1 MPAKIETRHG
11 RHLFQ
16 EVFMDK
22 PFGLLVIV
30 LALFVT
36 IGALA
41 TSSLTP
47 GDSPR
52 RDEHRGAANTEHA
65 VANQPSSTAQQAAT
79 NRAATGAAS
88 SEIERGK
95 YLVENVAMCA
105 ECHTPRD
112 SQGALRKDAW
122 LAGAPVWIRPIAPI
136 QNWADHV
143 PALAGWPSFT
153 EEQGERILEKG
164 TGPEGEE
171 LRPPMHI
178 YHMRHEDAKAIIAYL
193 KSLPRSSQTY

>member
-1 MPAKIETRHG
+1 
-11 RHLFQ
+11 
-16 EVFMDK
+16 MDK
-22 PFGLLVIV
+22 PFGVFVIV
-30 LALFVT
+30 LAMFTT

-47 GDSPR
+47 GDSRP
-52 RDEHRGAANTEHA
+52 EERGPASAEHA
-65 VANQPSSTAQQAAT
+65 AAKQPSESARQKAT
-79 NRAATGAAS
+79 REVNGATS

-95 YLVENVAMCA
+95 YLVENVAMCV

-122 LAGAPVWIRPIAPI
+122 LAGAPIWIRPIAPI
-136 QNWADHV
+136 QNWADHA

-178 YHMRHEDAKAIIAYL
+178 YHMKHEDAKAIIAYL
-193 KSLPRSSQTY
+193 KSLPRSLQTY

>member
-1 MPAKIETRHG
+1 MPANTETRPG
-11 RHLFQ
+11 RQLFQ

-22 PFGLLVIV
+22 PFGVLVIV
-30 LALFVT
+30 LAMFIT

-41 TSSLTP
+41 TGSFTP
-47 GDSPR
+47 GS
-52 RDEHRGAANTEHA
+52 DEERGAVRAEHA
-65 VANQPSSTAQQAAT
+65 AAKQPAVEAAQQKAT
-79 NRAATGAAS
+79 NREANGATSA
-88 SEIERGK
+88 EIERGK
-95 YLVENVAMCA
+95 YLVENVAMCV

-122 LAGAPVWIRPIAPI
+122 LAGAPIWIRPVAPI
-136 QNWADHV
+136 QNWADHA
-143 PALAGWPSFT
+143 PSLAGWPSFT

-178 YHMRHEDAKAIIAYL
+178 YHMKHEDARAIIAYL

>member
-1 MPAKIETRHG
+1 MPANIEPRQRH
-11 RHLFQ
+11 HLFQ

-22 PFGLLVIV
+22 PFGILVIV
-30 LALFVT
+30 LAMFVT

-41 TSSLTP
+41 TSSFTP
-47 GDSPR
+47 GS
-52 RDEHRGAANTEHA
+52 DEERGAVRAEHA
-65 VANQPSSTAQQAAT
+65 AAKQPAIESTQQKTNSREAPSAT
-79 NRAATGAAS
+79 N
-88 SEIERGK
+88 SEIERGR
-95 YLVENVAMCA
+95 YLVENVAMCV

-112 SQGALRKDAW
+112 SQGELRKDAW
-122 LAGAPVWIRPIAPI
+122 LAGAPIWIRPIAPI
-136 QNWADHV
+136 QSWADHA

-178 YHMRHEDAKAIIAYL
+178 YHMKHEDAKAIIAYL

>member
-1 MPAKIETRHG
+1 
-11 RHLFQ
+11 
-16 EVFMDK
+16 MDK
-22 PFGLLVIV
+22 PFGVLVIV
-30 LALFVT
+30 LAMFVT

-47 GDSPR
+47 GDSRPG
-52 RDEHRGAANTEHA
+52 EQRGASGAGHTPA
-65 VANQPSSTAQQAAT
+65 ASSSAPAQQPAT
-79 NRAATGAAS
+79 NHAATGATTA
-88 SEIERGK
+88 EIERGK
-95 YLVENVAMCA
+95 YLVENVAMCV

-122 LAGAPVWIRPIAPI
+122 LAGAPIWIRPVAPI
-136 QNWADHV
+136 PNWADHA
-143 PALAGWPSFT
+143 PSLAGWPSFT

-178 YHMRHEDAKAIIAYL
+178 YHMKHEDAKAIIAYL

>member
-1 MPAKIETRHG
+1 
-11 RHLFQ
+11 
-16 EVFMDK
+16 MDK
-22 PFGLLVIV
+22 PFGILVIV
-30 LALFVT
+30 LAIFVT

-41 TSSLTP
+41 TSSFTP
-47 GDSPR
+47 GS
-52 RDEHRGAANTEHA
+52 DEERGAVRAEHGA
-65 VANQPSSTAQQAAT
+65 AKQPAIASTQQKTNSREVTGAT
-79 NRAATGAAS
+79 N

-95 YLVENVAMCA
+95 YLVENVAMCV

-122 LAGAPVWIRPIAPI
+122 LAGAPIWIRPVAPI
-136 QNWADHV
+136 QNWADHA
-143 PALAGWPSFT
+143 PSLAGWPSFT

-178 YHMRHEDAKAIIAYL
+178 YHMKHEDAKAIIAYL

>member
-1 MPAKIETRHG
+1 MPANIATRHA

-22 PFGLLVIV
+22 PFGVLVIV
-30 LALFVT
+30 LAMFVT

-47 GDSPR
+47 GDPR
-52 RDEHRGAANTEHA
+52 PGEPRGATGAEHA
-65 VANQPSSTAQQAAT
+65 AAKPPSSASAQQSAT
-79 NRAATGAAS
+79 NRAANGAS
-88 SEIERGK
+88 SAEIERGK
-95 YLVENVAMCA
+95 YLVENVAMCV

-122 LAGAPVWIRPIAPI
+122 LAGAPIWIRPVAPI
-136 QNWADHV
+136 QNWADHA
-143 PALAGWPSFT
+143 PTLAGWPSFT

-178 YHMRHEDAKAIIAYL
+178 YHMKHEDAKAIIAYL

>member
-1 MPAKIETRHG
+1 
-11 RHLFQ
+11 
-16 EVFMDK
+16 MDK
-22 PFGLLVIV
+22 PFGVLVIV
-30 LALFVT
+30 LAMFVT

-41 TSSLTP
+41 TSSFTP
-47 GDSPR
+47 GS
-52 RDEHRGAANTEHA
+52 DEERGAVRAAHTAAKQPA
-65 VANQPSSTAQQAAT
+65 VESTQQKAT
-79 NRAATGAAS
+79 NHEANGATNA
-88 SEIERGK
+88 EIERGK
-95 YLVENVAMCA
+95 YLVENVAMCV

-122 LAGAPVWIRPIAPI
+122 LAGAPIWIRPIAPI
-136 QNWADHV
+136 QNWADHA

-178 YHMRHEDAKAIIAYL
+178 YHMKREDAKAIIAYL

>member
-1 MPAKIETRHG
+1 MSANTVTRHA

-22 PFGLLVIV
+22 PFGVLVIV
-30 LALFVT
+30 LAIFVT

-47 GDSPR
+47 GS
-52 RDEHRGAANTEHA
+52 DEERGAVRAEHSA
-65 VANQPSSTAQQAAT
+65 AKQPVQQKSPNRETNGAT
-79 NRAATGAAS
+79 NA
-88 SEIERGK
+88 EIERGK
-95 YLVENVAMCA
+95 YLVENVAMCV

-112 SQGALRKDAW
+112 SQGELRKDAW
-122 LAGAPVWIRPIAPI
+122 LAGAPIWIRPVAPI

-178 YHMRHEDAKAIIAYL
+178 YHMKHEDAKAIIAYL

>member
-1 MPAKIETRHG
+1 MPAKIETRQ
-11 RHLFQ
+11 RPHLFR

-30 LALFVT
+30 LAMFVT

-47 GDSPR
+47 GDSRP
-52 RDEHRGAANTEHA
+52 DERGSASAEHA
-65 VANQPSSTAQQAAT
+65 DAKQPPASSQQKAT
-79 NRAATGAAS
+79 NREASGATS

-95 YLVENVAMCA
+95 YLVENVAMCV

-122 LAGAPVWIRPIAPI
+122 LAGAPVWIRPVAPI
-136 QNWADHV
+136 QSWADHA
-143 PALAGWPSFT
+143 PSLAGWPSFT

-178 YHMRHEDAKAIIAYL
+178 YHMKHEDAKAIIAYL